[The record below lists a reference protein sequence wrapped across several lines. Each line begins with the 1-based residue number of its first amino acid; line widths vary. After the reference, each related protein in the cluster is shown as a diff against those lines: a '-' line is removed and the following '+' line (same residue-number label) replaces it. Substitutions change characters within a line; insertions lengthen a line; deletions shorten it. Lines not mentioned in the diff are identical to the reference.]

1 MIVKDF
7 EDQNVING
15 THGYVT
21 VDGNYIF
28 ETTGGSAGYKTDRE
42 DLQFCQEMEKGTKL
56 MAISGEWT
64 IKGKKIRNREK
75 PIIEQF
81 AQGKDPRSTITMN
94 LADPDALGNMSVTL
108 YNCWFND
115 PSIMDF
121 EAGKTVDQEFS
132 GGFKGLKYNNY
143 VV

>member
-75 PIIEQF
+75 PIIEQC
-81 AQGKDPRSTITMN
+81 ARP
-94 LADPDALGNMSVTL
+94 
-108 YNCWFND
+108 
-115 PSIMDF
+115 
-121 EAGKTVDQEFS
+121 
-132 GGFKGLKYNNY
+132 
-143 VV
+143 